1 MEKFVEK
8 FNVFDIFTMLL
19 PGIIISCLFSISLSF
34 QYYDTWKNYGNEK
47 YVLFFIF
54 SYVLG
59 VIFQEIGTILDK
71 KYIWKYLYGGEP
83 RYIFLS
89 EDYYKN
95 IFSTELAYKNALDI
109 ENYLK
114 KYINPE
120 IYESAN
126 EKDKNAFIF
135 EYCLNICEMKGITY
149 KADKMFVIS
158 EMSRSIF
165 WGCISTIILNMY
177 LIFVCSY
184 CITFLYYEI
193 PLLVI
198 SAIIFFYRKKR
209 YEQYR
214 IRILIR
220 MFLIYVQQQT
230 SALYC

>member
-1 MEKFVEK
+1 ME
-8 FNVFDIFTMLL
+8 IFIWRRTTIYFFCQKITM
-19 PGIIISCLFSISLSF
+19 
-34 QYYDTWKNYGNEK
+34 
-47 YVLFFIF
+47 
-54 SYVLG
+54 
-59 VIFQEIGTILDK
+59 
-71 KYIWKYLYGGEP
+71 
-83 RYIFLS
+83 RIFLVLNLPI
-89 EDYYKN
+89 KTHQ
-95 IFSTELAYKNALDI
+95 ILKI
-109 ENYLK
+109 IVK
-114 KYINPE
+114 KYINSE
-120 IYESAN
+120 IYENAS
-126 EKDKNAFIF
+126 EKEKNALIF

-184 CITFLYYEI
+184 CATFLYYEI

-230 SALYC
+230 SIE